1 MIGCRHRGAVACLVT
16 EDWQLRGG
24 STQSDLG
31 LAKGRDDLRGAKFFR
46 PGSHPLFT
54 PFSLSLLYQ
63 TKIA

>member
-1 MIGCRHRGAVACLVT
+1 VT